1 MRYSTTGEKEVVAL
15 QVVKRVDLSQL
26 QLKGLR
32 NPVSRVSDL

>member
-26 QLKGLR
+26 LLKGLR
-32 NPVSRVSDL
+32 NPFSRVSDL